1 MDKND
6 PVTETSVEKNR
17 ESTSPSE
24 SQDLNLVAIGGRK
37 RQQQNNA
44 VAPQRDVT
52 VNQINDGI
60 PTGLIPPHLLQ
71 ELAQRNPGERA
82 HQETLNQM
90 KNLSWWPFPW
100 PWGQKSNSEREVYDA
115 DQKYSLPGNKAR
127 FEGEAATGKD
137 DEDKAY
143 EYTGQVRD
151 FYKNVFN
158 RESIDG
164 NGMKYVS
171 TVNYGKNYENAFWN
185 GKQMTYG
192 KPGPDSPFKTFILLD
207 VCGHEITH
215 GITEKESHTKY
226 YGQSGA
232 LNESYS
238 DVFGEL
244 IQQRANNTLAKDAD
258 WVVGNGIWKD
268 TINGRGLRDMRNP
281 GTAYDDPKI
290 GKDPQPGHMKD
301 YKKMSG
307 DNGGVHYNSGI
318 PNRAFASF
326 AIEAGGYAW
335 EKPGQIWFAARK
347 AAGSNPSF
355 AQFAYHTIEEAKK
368 QGHTQLVPALEK
380 AWADVG
386 VTPSATAKDTDT
398 PIRPNNSRPNN
409 QRLRKTG

>member
-1 MDKND
+1 MDKNQSA
-6 PVTETSVEKNR
+6 TEAAVEKDRQSNSTP
-17 ESTSPSE
+17 ESPE
-24 SQDLNLVAIGGRK
+24 LNLVAVAGGK
-37 RQQQNNA
+37 RQQQAAA
-44 VAPQRDVT
+44 VNQRDIT
-52 VNQINDGI
+52 INQINDGI
-60 PTGLIPPHLLQ
+60 PTGLVPPHLLQ
-71 ELAQRNPGERA
+71 ELAKRNPGVRE

-100 PWGQKSNSEREVYDA
+100 PWGQKSNGEREVYDA
-115 DQKYSLPGNKAR
+115 NEKYSLPGTKAR
-127 FEGEAATGKD
+127 FEGDPASGVDEA
-137 DEDKAY
+137 DKAY
-143 EYTGQVRD
+143 EYTGQIRD

-158 RESIDG
+158 RDSIDN
-164 NGMKYVS
+164 NGMKFIS

-192 KPGPDSPFKTFILLD
+192 KPGPDSPFRTFVLLD

-215 GITEKESHTKY
+215 GVTEKESKTKY

-268 TINGRGLRDMRNP
+268 GINGRGLRDMLNP
-281 GTAYDDPKI
+281 GTAYDDPKV

-318 PNRAFASF
+318 PNRAFALFSI
-326 AIEAGGYAW
+326 AAGGYAW

-355 AQFAYHTIEEAKK
+355 AQFAHHTIEEAKK
-368 QGHTQLVPALEK
+368 QGHTQLVPELEK

-386 VTPSATAKDTDT
+386 VTPSATAKDTET
-398 PIRPNNSRPNN
+398 PVRPNTTR
-409 QRLRKTG
+409 RIRKAS